1 MIKQIAKATVALSL
15 MLGAS
20 VAAPAWSADRPNA
33 SKCPYAKHKHA
44 KRATVAAKPQPV
56 RSITLVESRKLDV
69 QILSFGP

>member
-1 MIKQIAKATVALSL
+1 MIKQIAKATAGISL
-15 MLGAS
+15 MLAALA
-20 VAAPAWSADRPNA
+20 AAPAWSADRHSA